1 MSAEW
6 PLRRWLERN
15 QSVVRA
21 VEYLVTAGVLLIP
34 SSLTHY
40 ELATEG
46 CYALSQLI
54 AFFNRAILNRTL
66 ERCSRI
72 EDALL
77 VITRVVSHI
86 EVLVEKASGTLAG
99 RRGKAQAVFFVESFK
114 SLCRL
119 GILADRRK
127 PTMLIHWGR
136 HDGSEDARLD
146 VAHYEQWYK
155 AAAHCFRTNSGS
167 PAQADAAFTS
177 SSASAFVPVMPSS
190 SAAAAA
196 AAAGEF
202 VGKRSGIVLPALPEL
217 AGLPRAQPCSS
228 PSRVAPMPTS
238 SFSSPSSSSARGSG
252 QAASSPF
259 GPSTLLADMMHLTGG
274 RAGTATT
281 PRRPPTAPAVDDDD
295 DSGGSNS
302 RPQSPSE
309 DSVPEEGQHERRG
322 GSGLE
327 GERGNGARPALPLG
341 ITPEQCIVLGEL
353 LYVLRPAVYAWA
365 LHYIASR
372 HGSTPDSSDPAATA
386 PPPPPSERAAGGGG
400 GGGGRFFDSGSAFSD
415 DDDSDAASHGT
426 STASASASASA
437 GVDANSSS
445 SSTSSSSLSPAVAME
460 QAIAVALSLV
470 VEVASIQL
478 TAMGLRMT
486 RERAQASFVQAGVG
500 AAPPPTGA
508 RKHKFDAE
516 LNRRRTAL
524 LFYLIRS
531 PIFDRT
537 TLPLLQTASRL
548 LQHVPFISSL
558 TKYAQSLLSYLNRTH
573 FYSSAS
579 S

>member
-1 MSAEW
+1 M
-6 PLRRWLERN
+6 
-15 QSVVRA
+15 
-21 VEYLVTAGVLLIP
+21 TAGVLLIP

-40 ELATEG
+40 EVATEG

-54 AFFNRAILNRTL
+54 AYFNRAILNRTL

-86 EVLVEKASGTLAG
+86 EVLVEKASGALAG

-190 SAAAAA
+190 PVAAAAA
-196 AAAGEF
+196 AEF
-202 VGKRSGIVLPALPEL
+202 VGKRSGIVIPALPEL
-217 AGLPRAQPCSS
+217 ASLPRAQPLSS
-228 PSRVAPMPTS
+228 PSRVAPVPAS
-238 SFSSPSSSSARGSG
+238 SFSSPTSSSARGAG
-252 QAASSPF
+252 HTASSPF

-274 RAGTATT
+274 GRAGATT

-295 DSGGSNS
+295 GSGGSNS

-322 GSGLE
+322 GLGE
-327 GERGNGARPALPLG
+327 GARGSSPRPALPLG

-372 HGSTPDSSDPAATA
+372 HDSPPGSPEPPAAGPT
-386 PPPPPSERAAGGGG
+386 PPPPSERAAGGGG
-400 GGGGRFFDSGSAFSD
+400 GGRFFDSGSGFAD
-415 DDDSDAASHGT
+415 DDDGDAASHGA
-426 STASASASASA
+426 STASAGSAA
-437 GVDANSSS
+437 GGGDASSS
-445 SSTSSSSLSPAVAME
+445 SSPSSSLSPALAME

-478 TAMGLRMT
+478 TTMGLRMA
-486 RERAQASFVQAGVG
+486 RERAQASVVQAGG
-500 AAPPPTGA
+500 AAVPPTGA

-558 TKYAQSLLSYLNRTH
+558 PKYAQSILSYLNRTH